1 MHRRNFVV
9 LIGTAVT
16 SLSIALTARPAF
28 ADCKDD
34 IEEVEKEMKNNRD
47 KYTADAV
54 RDASKNLVE
63 ARRQVDRAV
72 ECRREVTDAR
82 KALAKGKK

>member
-1 MHRRNFVV
+1 MRRRNFVA
-9 LIGTAVT
+9 LIGTT
-16 SLSIALTARPAF
+16 LTGLSIATARPAF

-34 IEEVEKEMKNNRD
+34 IEDVEKEMKDNRD

-54 RDASKNLVE
+54 KDARKNLVE
-63 ARRQVDRAV
+63 ARRQVDKAA
-72 ECRREVTDAR
+72 ECRREVMDAR